1 MKLGKVILCF
11 LLFSIITIESNAAF
25 EINSKNTDR
34 IIDFFGTEI
43 LVSNQA
49 QNAPTYQE
57 ELNTQNILKHYQKLC
72 GIGFEKEVQTILQYK
87 KNNQLDDWIFYQL
100 IRKTANAIAPKKEN
114 YISYTL
120 MKWFLLTQAGYDAKV
135 CYNADTILLYVQ
147 SDETIFDIPFYT
159 LEQKQYICLNYHDY
173 KVLDFDNNNR
183 YTTVS
188 PLTTISSKSFSY
200 KLTQLPKF
208 GSDAYTEKQLSFE
221 YKNKQYDFTIKINE
235 HVKSIF
241 ANYPVA
247 DYQLYFEIPLSPET
261 YASLIPQ
268 LKKNIAGLN
277 LNQGID
283 YIMRFTRNAFPY
295 QTDQENFG
303 KEKRLLAEQTLLSN
317 ASDCEDRAALFF
329 YLIKEIY
336 HLPMIVLAYP
346 KHVTVAIQLP
356 KANGKPILYN
366 GQKYYVCE
374 PTPQREDLKIGQI
387 SSEILH
393 EHFEIAYSY
402 QP

>member
-1 MKLGKVILCF
+1 MKIGKVILF
-11 LLFSIITIESNAAF
+11 FVLLALNSMEAKADFENSSI
-25 EINSKNTDR
+25 SKERTV
-34 IIDFFGTEI
+34 DFFGTEI
-43 LVSNQA
+43 LVSHNA
-49 QNAPTYQE
+49 QNVPFYHN
-57 ELNTQNILKHYQKLC
+57 ELTTEKILQHYKMLC
-72 GIGFEKEVQTILQYK
+72 SIGFEEELKTVLQYK
-87 KNNQLDDWIFYQL
+87 KDNQLDDWIYYQL
-100 IRKTANAIAPKKEN
+100 IRKTANTIAPKN
-114 YISYTL
+114 VDYISYTL
-120 MKWFLLTQAGYDAKV
+120 MKWYLLTQSGYDAKV

-159 LEQKQYICLNYHDY
+159 LNQKQYICLNYHDY
-173 KVLDFDNNNR
+173 KALDFDNNNR

-188 PLTTISSKSFSY
+188 PLTNISTQSFSY

-208 GSDAYTEKQLSFE
+208 GSDAYSEKQLSFE

-268 LKKNIAGLN
+268 LKKNIAYSSIN
-277 LNQGID
+277 EGID
-283 YIMRFTRNAFPY
+283 YIMRFIRNAFPY

-336 HLPMIVLAYP
+336 HLPMIILAYP

-356 KANGKPILYN
+356 KANGRPILYN

-387 SSEILH
+387 SSEMIH